1 MNFDDVH
8 QHLEGGGIIAYPT
21 ETVWGIGVLFDNER
35 ALESLIE
42 LKGREVSKGVSLL
55 VSDFYMANEIAQID
69 SEEVKRFLQIVW
81 PGPLTAVLPAKD
93 FVSPVIHGGTGYVG
107 LRLSS
112 HPLVSRLMGVLQKP
126 LTTTSANKSGEDPA
140 LSEDDLYWLPEQV
153 RVVSEIGEGAGG
165 QKPSTVVRIDGA
177 GVEILRA
184 GAIGEEELTRLAH
197 ICGLH
202 LVESK

>member
-153 RVVSEIGEGAGG
+153 RVVSEIGRG
-165 QKPSTVVRIDGA
+165 
-177 GVEILRA
+177 
-184 GAIGEEELTRLAH
+184 
-197 ICGLH
+197 
-202 LVESK
+202 